1 MGDRG
6 ESCVYV
12 CVCAHAHTFGCVCL
26 CVSVRVQWLAV
37 YVGTHWRR
45 LTTVQVPVFT
55 YMVMKFHE
63 VPQMAREKQ
72 VYLFL

>member
-1 MGDRG
+1 
-6 ESCVYV
+6 V

-37 YVGTHWRR
+37 YVSTHRRR
-45 LTTVQVPVFT
+45 LTTVHVQVPVVT